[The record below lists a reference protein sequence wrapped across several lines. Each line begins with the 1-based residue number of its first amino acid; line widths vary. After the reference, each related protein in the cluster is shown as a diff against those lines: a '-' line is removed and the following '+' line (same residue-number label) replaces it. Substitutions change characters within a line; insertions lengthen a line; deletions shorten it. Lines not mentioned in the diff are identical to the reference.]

1 MKEQEK
7 RDNFIILR
15 ANGYS
20 YNQIAAQLSISKST
34 CSAWQKE
41 LGGHILDLK
50 REQLTELYKKYGMR
64 REARIEQLGEIMARI
79 DTALEDKP
87 LEELPADKLLAYKL
101 KYMNLLKIETIGI
114 TPEAEDEQELLMIS
128 INKNSNYPF

>member
-64 REARIEQLGEIMARI
+64 REARIEQLGGIMARI

-87 LEELPADKLLAYKL
+87 LEELPADKLLDYKL

-114 TPEAEDEQELLMIS
+114 TPEAEDEHELIMKSL
-128 INKNSNYPF
+128 NKQGF

>member
-20 YNQIAAQLSISKST
+20 YNEIAKQLSISKST

-41 LGGHILDLK
+41 LCDNILDLK

-64 REARIEQLGEIMARI
+64 REARIEQLGGIMEKI

-87 LEELPADKLLAYKL
+87 LQDLPADKLLDYKI

-128 INKNSNYPF
+128 MNKTSNYPF